1 VLDRRIEVVENFMR
15 LVEQLLEFGRQ
26 EIGIL
31 DENDGLFVDVFQET
45 LAVFL
50 EEFVLDVGDDRD
62 FFLARSSCVS
72 TSKLLMLSTSLPKFN
87 PVRMV
92 V

>member
-62 FFLARSSCVS
+62 FFLALDRVAFPRQNS
-72 TSKLLMLSTSLPKFN
+72 
-87 PVRMV
+87 
-92 V
+92 